1 MMGPCAMEHGVGGRP
16 EQPHAAVPLSGR
28 RSAGA
33 SVRPPP
39 HSWIA
44 IERRACGEHHR
55 LLVPHA
61 RPASQQG
68 PSRSP
73 RRAGPGSDLARRSRA
88 FATLTPRRR
97 GEDRLRRCAGLHG
110 PVCTAACGGFPWT
123 VPGPVD
129 TSSRPG
135 CANLLRLSAA
145 HPRAP
150 SSRLSARAVGA
161 GATSCVQNLLQIRS
175 WSRWSWALVGNAQ
188 RGPQGEG
195 VNITPPCAGP
205 PSCARADCPC

>member
-1 MMGPCAMEHGVGGRP
+1 MEHGVGGRP
-16 EQPHAAVPLSGR
+16 GQPHAAVPLSGR

-33 SVRPPP
+33 SVRPPRTP
-39 HSWIA
+39 GSPSSAAHA
-44 IERRACGEHHR
+44 GGGHR
-55 LLVPHA
+55 LPVPHA

-68 PSRSP
+68 PGRMSSTRRPRFRS
-73 RRAGPGSDLARRSRA
+73 GPPAKPGVCRPDA
-88 FATLTPRRR
+88 ATTWR
-97 GEDRLRRCAGLHG
+97 GPTAPMRWPTWAGLHSRMWR
-110 PVCTAACGGFPWT
+110 FPWT